1 MAERGATEAL
11 SRRFEMNS
19 SDSASVRGSNQLA
32 TAPHGPRIEEL
43 GPRQAQQQDR
53 LVSRPVRHVF
63 QQIEERRLG
72 PLEVVED
79 RDQWPSRGH
88 CLQELA
94 YRPVGL
100 LGCRRHSRDAEEL
113 RQTFGDQLSLGG
125 IVEKQG
131 DLRAHVFGAAP
142 LSDPGGIGQNLDDRP
157 IT

>member
-43 GPRQAQQQDR
+43 GPRRAQQQDR

-63 QQIEERRLG
+63 QQIEERRL

-94 YRPVGL
+94 
-100 LGCRRHSRDAEEL
+100 
-113 RQTFGDQLSLGG
+113 
-125 IVEKQG
+125 
-131 DLRAHVFGAAP
+131 
-142 LSDPGGIGQNLDDRP
+142 
-157 IT
+157 